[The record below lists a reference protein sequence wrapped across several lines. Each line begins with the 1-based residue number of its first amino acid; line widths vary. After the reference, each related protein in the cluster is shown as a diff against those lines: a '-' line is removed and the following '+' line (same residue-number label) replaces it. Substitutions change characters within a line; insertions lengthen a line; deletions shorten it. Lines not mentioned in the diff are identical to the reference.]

1 MFLNE
6 PYRFPRKCSQ
16 CRQEGCD
23 KRKATCPVNIQRTC
37 PVVIPVVI
45 PVKKRL
51 CGECR
56 REGCSSNNMMCPVKI
71 EIDRHYE
78 LAAQMQRLPEPNNP
92 TRQYEETV
100 FNHIEDPV
108 CRIKLSINLYYK
120 IQLNVNRIMRDV
132 QSSYEKTRD
141 TLVGR
146 KQVLEKEKKMM
157 L

>member
-1 MFLNE
+1 MSATV
-6 PYRFPRKCSQ
+6 RAPRKCSQ
-16 CRQEGCD
+16 CRQEGCN
-23 KRKATCPVNIQRTC
+23 KGKATCPVNIERTGGAGVV
-37 PVVIPVVI
+37 PVVVR

-146 KQVLEKEKKMM
+146 K
-157 L
+157 